1 MLKLSSKA
9 RKQVIALIFTMVAV
23 IVGSAF
29 AIVWIQ
35 QQISRTAQNSKVLEF
50 QLAETSRKLRYLDE
64 RIAGDHQPVVL
75 QSKVAGVLRPA
86 VEDQVV
92 FVQEQQ
98 LAGGRAYA
106 VSQPYEV
113 SMDLALLDFEAAVRK

>member
-1 MLKLSSKA
+1 MLQSSHRA
-9 RKQVIALIFTMVAV
+9 RKHIILLILTMVTV
-23 IVGSAF
+23 ILASAF

-35 QQISRTAQNSKVLEF
+35 QQNSRTAQSSKHFES

-64 RIAGDHQPVVL
+64 RIAGYHQPIVM
-75 QSKVAGVLRPA
+75 QGKVAGILRPS

-92 FVQEQQ
+92 FVEERQ
-98 LAGGRAYA
+98 LATGRAYT

-113 SMDLALLDFEAAVRK
+113 SMDLALLEIDRSR